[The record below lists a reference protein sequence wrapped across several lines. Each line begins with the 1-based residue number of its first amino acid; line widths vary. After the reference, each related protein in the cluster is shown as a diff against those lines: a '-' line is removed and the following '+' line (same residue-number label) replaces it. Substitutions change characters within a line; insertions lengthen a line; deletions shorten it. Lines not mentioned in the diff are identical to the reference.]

1 MDVWV
6 GLPENHL
13 LEETLRFK
21 ADLFI
26 LAVYTRWP
34 PLVSCSHLVP
44 HFCNVLRNERDASM
58 WWKINRNSGSRIEPC
73 DPE

>member
-1 MDVWV
+1 MDMWV

-44 HFCNVLRNERDASM
+44 HFCTFSEMTVTR
-58 WWKINRNSGSRIEPC
+58 PC
-73 DPE
+73 GGRSTEIAEAV